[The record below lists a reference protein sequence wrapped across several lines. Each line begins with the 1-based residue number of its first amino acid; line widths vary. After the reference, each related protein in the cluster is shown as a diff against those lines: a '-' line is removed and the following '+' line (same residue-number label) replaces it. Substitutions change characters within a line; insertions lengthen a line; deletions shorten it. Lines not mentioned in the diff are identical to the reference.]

1 MKPPIHTLLVGK
13 AYGLSA
19 LLLASGDKGHRSTL
33 PCGVAESAERRG
45 SREEPRGAERSREG
59 PRGAERGREEPR
71 GAEIG
76 KRAPLDAALRTG

>member
-33 PCGVAESAERRG
+33 PCGVAESAER
-45 SREEPRGAERSREG
+45 SREGPRGAERSREG
-59 PRGAERGREEPR
+59 PRGAERGREEPSGAERSREGPR
-71 GAEIG
+71 GAE
-76 KRAPLDAALRTG
+76 RAG